1 MSQLTLVEQGDG
13 RFLVD
18 GDLTFATINKRT
30 LKSMK
35 ALAAHKDIMIDLGQV
50 QNTDSAG
57 LALMIEWIRYCR
69 GRRAMLRFS
78 NVPAQL
84 LSLAHLSGFDKDAHF
99 AVHLK

>member
-1 MSQLTLVEQGDG
+1 MSQLTLVAQGDG
-13 RFLVD
+13 YFLVD
-18 GDLTFATINKRT
+18 GDLTFASINKRV
-30 LKSMK
+30 LKSMHF
-35 ALAAHKDIMIDLGQV
+35 LTAHKDITIDLGQV

-69 GRRAMLRFS
+69 SKRAALYFC

-84 LSLAHLSGFDKDAHF
+84 LSLARLSGFDKDAHF